1 LNKQKSIE
9 REKERGTLLVSSLE
23 VLQKIG
29 RDKAEAV
36 AMAFMAMK
44 MRRRKEKRKET

>member
-1 LNKQKSIE
+1 M
-9 REKERGTLLVSSLE
+9 SSLE

-44 MRRRKEKRKET
+44 VMRRRKEKRKKT

>member
-1 LNKQKSIE
+1 M
-9 REKERGTLLVSSLE
+9 SSLE

-29 RDKAEAV
+29 RDRAEAV

-44 MRRRKEKRKET
+44 VREEGKRNEKKHKRVCLIYLMIFC